1 MRSKPENGQTFRLK
15 NGHPIPPPP
24 PSQMQIKWFPKL
36 TLVSTPSSPSHLAS
50 PLLQHAVWQIHAG
63 EKSKKGIKFNLKKP
77 HCLRFPRRSFLWFNN
92 SREGKPPADLTN
104 GEEEEKSNGFCF
116 CNTTQR
122 DPWTYTRL
130 TWEKGEGKRHIL
142 AKWGEGRGSWWVIT
156 PLVEVVWGLKVLL
169 KEKRINLV
177 SHQSWKRAFRGLVQ
191 KDYIVK
197 QGLEIK
203 AMWKINR
210 HNLVLSPT
218 LKLLRIFLPEKRS
231 CKKKCISWF
240 FWARPTCSVEAFF
253 CRKNRL
259 WIFLPFPPPPSCGV
273 AYPSRK
279 KGGKQSKSPTFA
291 IQEIKFPNSGKW

>member
-1 MRSKPENGQTFRLK
+1 MPPHPKMVRRLDWK
-15 NGHPIPPPP
+15 MDIPSPLLLPHPKCKSSDFPN
-24 PSQMQIKWFPKL
+24 SLWFPPHL
-36 TLVSTPSSPSHLAS
+36 LHLAS

-77 HCLRFPRRSFLWFNN
+77 HCLRFPRSFLWFNN

-130 TWEKGEGKRHIL
+130 TWEKGERKRHIL

-259 WIFLPFPPPPSCGV
+259 WISFPSLLFLPV
-273 AYPSRK
+273 ASHILREK
-279 KGGKQSKSPTFA
+279 RGGKRAKVKLSPF
-291 IQEIKFPNSGKW
+291 KK